1 MTTRR
6 RRTPVTPQPEKPP
19 TYEEMLEIA
28 AEREAEEIAEFVE
41 VTSTDVFE
49 MINKAEKVETFVA
62 LSPAA
67 PSGFTQEEVKP
78 LPRFLARDSRNTR
91 YRRG

>member
-6 RRTPVTPQPEKPP
+6 RRTTAAPQPASPIH
-19 TYEEMLEIA
+19 EEMVEIA
-28 AEREAEEIAEFVE
+28 EEREKEEIAEFIE
-41 VTSTDVFE
+41 VMSTEVFE
-49 MINKAEKVETFVA
+49 MIDKAEETETFVV
-62 LSPAA
+62 LPPA
-67 PSGFTQEEVKP
+67 PPTGFVQEAAKP